1 MAAARR
7 RTSRRI
13 RPGAAVTVL
22 LCAVMTAG
30 LYGCADSDTPEP
42 TPTPTPTPAPT
53 TPAPSQEQRS
63 PFTGLPARPA
73 PVLAVKIDNVPPA
86 RPHTGLGAADLV
98 YVEQVEGGQTRLL
111 AVYSTELPE
120 RIGPVRSAR
129 ESDIE
134 LLRQF
139 GRPALAYS
147 GSSSALKPLLKDAP
161 LYALPPEDAPG
172 AYLRDRGRPAP
183 HNLYLLPGRALAA
196 APKAEDAKDIG
207 FRFGPAPAGGEPVNE
222 RTVRFPASRY
232 TFTWSAA
239 EKGWRVAMDGRA
251 AVSTDSGPLKAATV
265 VVQYVNI
272 RSSRFH
278 DVLGSVSPYTETVG
292 SGTALVLRDG
302 RAHEARWSR
311 PAAEDGTAFT
321 TPSGAPLNFAPGRT
335 WVVLAPR

>member
-7 RTSRRI
+7 PM
-13 RPGAAVTVL
+13 RPGAALTAV

-30 LYGCADSDTPEP
+30 LYGCSDAGPPEP
-42 TPTPTPTPAPT
+42 APTTAPAPT
-53 TPAPSQEQRS
+53 TPAPQNRS

-111 AVYSTELPE
+111 AVYSSKLPE

-147 GSSSALKPLLKDAP
+147 GSHSGLKPVLRAAP
-161 LYALPPEDAPG
+161 LETLPPEEAPG
-172 AYLRDRGRPAP
+172 AYVRDRGRSAP
-183 HNLYLLPGRALAA
+183 HNLYLLPAPALAA
-196 APKAEDAKDIG
+196 APWTENAKDIG

-222 RTVRFPASRY
+222 RTVRFPAARY
-232 TFTWSAA
+232 TFTWSGGEHA
-239 EKGWRVAMDGRA
+239 WQVTMDGRSA
-251 AVSTDSGPLKAATV
+251 RSTDTGPVKAVTV
-265 VVQYVNI
+265 VVQYVTV
-272 RSSRFH
+272 RPSKFSDF
-278 DVLGSVSPYTETVG
+278 LGSVSPYTETVG
-292 SGTALVLRDG
+292 TGTALVLREG
-302 RAHEARWSR
+302 RAHDARWSR
-311 PAAEDGTAFT
+311 PAVEAGTAFT
-321 TPSGAPLNFAPGRT
+321 TPGGAPLNFAAGPV
-335 WVVLAPR
+335 WIVLAPRG